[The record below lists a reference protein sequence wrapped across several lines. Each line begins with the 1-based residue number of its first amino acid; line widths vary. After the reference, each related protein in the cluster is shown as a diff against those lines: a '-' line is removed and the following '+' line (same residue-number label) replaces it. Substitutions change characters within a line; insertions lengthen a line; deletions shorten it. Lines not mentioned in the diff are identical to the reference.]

1 MPDSKQDSQEKDF
14 EKGQE
19 EVGVTA
25 EKENEGDEC
34 GDSSIEDGGAHVH
47 QSSLCSLSL
56 AARHSQEGVADV
68 HWGRDSIQC
77 IGYYPTTQ
85 RDLLRQDNALFTCI
99 IDAKPNCDDDI
110 HSTDHVYCQTPEM
123 HVTAQVNLSY
133 D

>member
-1 MPDSKQDSQEKDF
+1 MPHPKKDSEEEDLE
-14 EKGQE
+14 EGQE

-68 HWGRDSIQC
+68 HWGNGS
-77 IGYYPTTQ
+77 
-85 RDLLRQDNALFTCI
+85 LNH
-99 IDAKPNCDDDI
+99 IDFEQFQNTPSSQKK
-110 HSTDHVYCQTPEM
+110 HVRKHHLP
-123 HVTAQVNLSY
+123 A
-133 D
+133 